1 LSTTTVTEHEHVET
15 RERLLEAAGRL
26 FAERGYETTSVRDIT
41 TEADCNVASVNY
53 HFGGKENLY
62 IEAFR
67 VLLAELRDLRI
78 ETLRRGMAGVDDPTL
93 EYFLATF
100 AEGFVDP
107 LVGDSKGRRFV
118 ILINREMADPR
129 LPREMFVEEFLEP
142 MMSEAGQALMSVV
155 PSLDRKAAR
164 LSLMSMVS
172 QLLHALMIR
181 RHFIPEEGAEVVP
194 VDLAAHVEH
203 IVRFTAGGITAC
215 AAERDGQPVRSVQ
228 GSEA

>member
-1 LSTTTVTEHEHVET
+1 MNTTTVNSHESVET

-26 FAERGYETTSVRDIT
+26 FAERGYESTSVRDIT
-41 TEADCNVASVNY
+41 TEADCNVAAVNY

-62 IEAFR
+62 IDAFR
-67 VLLAELRDLRI
+67 VLLAELRDIRI
-78 ETLRRGMAGVDDPTL
+78 ETIRRDMAGVDDPTL
-93 EYFLATF
+93 EYFLESF
-100 AEGFVDP
+100 AEGFMDP
-107 LVGDSKGRRFV
+107 LVGDSRGRRFM

-155 PSLDRKAAR
+155 PSLDWSAAR
-164 LSLMSMVS
+164 LCLMSMVS

-181 RHFIPEEGAEVVP
+181 KHFNTEGGPAVVP
-194 VDLAAHVEH
+194 GDMAAHLVH
-203 IVRFTAGGITAC
+203 IVRFTAGGIRAC
-215 AAERDGQPVRSVQ
+215 TMERSGQPMRSGQ